1 MMSSLDEEIA
11 ALKASI
17 ARYESML
24 EQAETSEERK
34 DKLFDAITAS
44 RNTLNILL
52 VQKSQQGI

>member
-44 RNTLNILL
+44 RNTVL
-52 VQKSQQGI
+52 